1 MIPRAMRMTIYV
13 GGAASI
19 LVCLSLLLAVPDFG
33 AVISGEDPDPVIS
46 VLNSAFG
53 ETGTKFVLLVVMI
66 SFLSCTLSLMAA
78 ASRLMYSYA
87 RDDMIF
93 ASHLLRH
100 FDPKRHVP
108 PYSMVI
114 AASVPAL
121 IVLGSM
127 ISEKAL
133 TSIVSFAILG
143 IYLGFQM
150 VVLAALRAR
159 LKGWVPSGT
168 FTLGRWGLPV
178 TIAALTYGV
187 LTMINIAWPRTP
199 DARLVRQLPRRA
211 LGDRRRRHRR
221 GLHGSRQAL
230 PAQRRPLRRRRA
242 HPRRSQGMKFS
253 YAMLPDY
260 PLSESLASIKKAD
273 ELGFYAVYAADE
285 TWHKDLWL
293 LFAAAAARPP
303 TSGWARA
310 SPASCLREP
319 TLIAQAAATLDEL
332 TDGRAEVAV
341 SSGNFGLLAQ
351 YHIDWA
357 KTKPLSRVKEAVQVI
372 RTLLD
377 DGVVTFDGEFFN
389 YSGLFTF
396 ARPVQERL
404 PVKMGA
410 MRGPKSFEVAA
421 EFSDG
426 CHHALS
432 YTREAYDYMIEHCTI
447 GAERAGK
454 NVQDLD
460 LGAWIV
466 FSVAED
472 GAVAKD
478 AARSMV
484 GLYASSMPHEQLKR
498 NGVDPEEVAPIIEA
512 IGAGDMA
519 KGIELTSPD
528 LAERLSVAGTP
539 GGVRREAAEQHRGRR
554 RQPHDPGDHRQ
565 GAGQGAD
572 GPRGRGRSRHQ
583 RPAPAGAR
591 QGDARLRLIHP
602 SPDRLSGRPPRCRR
616 LPREHAGS
624 PRADPRRSPAPGHL
638 RRPGAAGCRP
648 VRRPR
653 GAGTGRASTASP
665 RGSRPAQDGRD
676 RRARRTR

>member
-1 MIPRAMRMTIYV
+1 
-13 GGAASI
+13 
-19 LVCLSLLLAVPDFG
+19 
-33 AVISGEDPDPVIS
+33 
-46 VLNSAFG
+46 
-53 ETGTKFVLLVVMI
+53 
-66 SFLSCTLSLMAA
+66 
-78 ASRLMYSYA
+78 
-87 RDDMIF
+87 
-93 ASHLLRH
+93 
-100 FDPKRHVP
+100 
-108 PYSMVI
+108 
-114 AASVPAL
+114 
-121 IVLGSM
+121 
-127 ISEKAL
+127 
-133 TSIVSFAILG
+133 
-143 IYLGFQM
+143 
-150 VVLAALRAR
+150 
-159 LKGWVPSGT
+159 
-168 FTLGRWGLPV
+168 
-178 TIAALTYGV
+178 
-187 LTMINIAWPRTP
+187 
-199 DARLVRQLPRRA
+199 
-211 LGDRRRRHRR
+211 
-221 GLHGSRQAL
+221 
-230 PAQRRPLRRRRA
+230 
-242 HPRRSQGMKFS
+242 MKFS
-253 YAMLPDY
+253 YVMLPDY

-293 LFAAAAARPP
+293 LFAAAAADTTNIRMGPSV
-303 TSGWARA
+303 SGVVPARA
-310 SPASCLREP
+310 DADRPGRGDARRADRRP
-319 TLIAQAAATLDEL
+319 RRGRGAPAATSACSRS
-332 TDGRAEVAV
+332 TTSTGRRR
-341 SSGNFGLLAQ
+341 S
-351 YHIDWA
+351 
-357 KTKPLSRVKEAVQVI
+357 LSPGSRRRVQVI

-377 DGVVTFDGEFFN
+377 DGVITFDGEFFK

-410 MRGPKSFEVAA
+410 MRGPKSFEVSA

-519 KGIELTSPD
+519 KGIELD
-528 LAERLSVAGTP
+528 LARPRRAALGRGHA

-583 RPAPAGAR
+583 RPAAAGPR
-591 QGDARLRLIHP
+591 QGDACLRLIR
-602 SPDRLSGRPPRCRR
+602 SAAASRARGIASGRPAAVACT
-616 LPREHAGS
+616 
-624 PRADPRRSPAPGHL
+624 RAPS
-638 RRPGAAGCRP
+638 
-648 VRRPR
+648 
-653 GAGTGRASTASP
+653 
-665 RGSRPAQDGRD
+665 
-676 RRARRTR
+676 